1 MKSGHR
7 EVSLDKAVE
16 EVWQSQNSQSIWA
29 PETYTQILIVPGPEA
44 GRPRPR
50 LVSEASLL
58 DVYTAISSL
67 HPYTVVPVCLC
78 PDLLP

>member
-1 MKSGHR
+1 M
-7 EVSLDKAVE
+7 AVPE
-16 EVWQSQNSQSIWA
+16 QSVH
-29 PETYTQILIVPGPEA
+29 LGPGNIHPDIDSPRSR
-44 GRPRPR
+44 GWKPRPR